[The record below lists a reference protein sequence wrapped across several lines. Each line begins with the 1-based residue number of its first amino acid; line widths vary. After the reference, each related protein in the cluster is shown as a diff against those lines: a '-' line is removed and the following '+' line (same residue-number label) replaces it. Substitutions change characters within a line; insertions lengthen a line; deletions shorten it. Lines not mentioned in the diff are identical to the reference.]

1 MPQSIFGRYLHPKI
15 LGHLGFKFFLVLMD
29 FICQLWV
36 HFLDQMSANYS
47 MKTKANLFLY
57 RELYRSVT
65 TFMSVLSSAAFM
77 LL

>member
-1 MPQSIFGRYLHPKI
+1 
-15 LGHLGFKFFLVLMD
+15 MD
-29 FICQLWV
+29 FIWQLRV
-36 HFLDQMSANYS
+36 HFLDQMSVNYS